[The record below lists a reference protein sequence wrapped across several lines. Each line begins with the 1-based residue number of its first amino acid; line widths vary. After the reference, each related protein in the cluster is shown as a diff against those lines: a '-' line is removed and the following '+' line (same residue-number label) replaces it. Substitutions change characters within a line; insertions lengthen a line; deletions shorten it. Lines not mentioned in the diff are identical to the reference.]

1 MRYLPQTEDDIR
13 SMLETV
19 GTDSL
24 LDAFF
29 STIHGEERMK
39 APLAL
44 P

>member
-24 LDAFF
+24 DAL
-29 STIHGEERMK
+29 TERN
-39 APLAL
+39 A
-44 P
+44 